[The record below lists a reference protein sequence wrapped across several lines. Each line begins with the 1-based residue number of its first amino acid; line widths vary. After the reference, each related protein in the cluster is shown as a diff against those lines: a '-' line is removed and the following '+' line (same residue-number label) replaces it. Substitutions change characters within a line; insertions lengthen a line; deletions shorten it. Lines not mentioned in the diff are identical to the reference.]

1 MDGFGSPGE
10 TPAGIE
16 VKRVSEISRIIS
28 QLLDDRRLHDIWVA
42 GEVRDLRRPAKG
54 HLYFSLLELK
64 GTTTYSIP
72 CAMWQSFARELPFEP
87 KNGMHVLVWGSVEV
101 YEPHGKYQLIVRDI
115 HLAGEGEKHIII
127 ERWKEELTREG
138 LFDPARKKEIPRF
151 PARVG
156 IVSSRSGA
164 ARHDIE
170 NVISRRFPVE
180 ILLSPTLVQG
190 EGAHHDIARA
200 IRRIDGLV
208 DVLIVGRGGGSFDD
222 LFAFNH
228 PEVIRAIAACKTP
241 VVSAVG
247 HEVDVTLSDFA
258 ADRRAPTPS
267 AAAELVVPD
276 RRELFLELKVLSDRL
291 FRAMEKTLRYAVQH
305 LEDLRL
311 RIMPRRFVRL
321 IKDEST
327 RLSEICDR
335 LMRVT
340 DAYMKHARLQL
351 EQLKAQLEG
360 ANPRKPLTK
369 GYGIIVK
376 EGHIITRSYDL
387 QPDDQISIHMEDG
400 TVSARVE
407 EVDHGK
413 TL

>member
-10 TPAGIE
+10 IPAGIE

-28 QLLDDRRLHDIWVA
+28 HLLDDRRLHDIWVA

-276 RRELFLELKVLSDRL
+276 RRELFLELKILSDRL

-311 RIMPRRFVRL
+311 RIMPRRFVRVL
-321 IKDEST
+321 KDEST
-327 RLSEICDR
+327 RLSEISDR
-335 LMRVT
+335 LMRVI
-340 DAYMKHARLQL
+340 DAQLKHERLQL

-360 ANPRKPLTK
+360 ANPRKPLAK

-376 EGHIITRSYDL
+376 EGDIITRSYDL
-387 QPDDQISIHMEDG
+387 QPDDRISIHMEDG

>member
-28 QLLDDRRLHDIWVA
+28 QLLDDRRLNDIWVA

-115 HLAGEGEKHIII
+115 HQAGEGEKHIII

-138 LFDPARKKEIPRF
+138 LFDPAKKKEIPRF

-321 IKDEST
+321 LKDEST

>member
-10 TPAGIE
+10 IPAGIE

-28 QLLDDRRLHDIWVA
+28 HLLDDRRLHDIWVA

-311 RIMPRRFVRL
+311 RIMPRRFVRVL
-321 IKDEST
+321 KDEST
-327 RLSEICDR
+327 RLSEISDR
-335 LMRVT
+335 LMRVI
-340 DAYMKHARLQL
+340 DAQLKHERLQL

-360 ANPRKPLTK
+360 ANPRKPLAK

-376 EGHIITRSYDL
+376 EGDIITRSYDL
-387 QPDDQISIHMEDG
+387 QPDDRISIHMEDG

>member
-321 IKDEST
+321 LKDEST